1 MYYQRKICNVY
12 HTIIEDLSASHIFFP
27 HNIYIYIFIRLLAI
41 EQVNMNSWFLYQCI
55 HGLYQYVP
63 IYNHI
68 FPLCFHIFPYFSPMF
83 PIFVSYFSHIPLCFP
98 YVSHM
103 FLICVPYNMFP
114 IFFSM
119 FPLCFPLRLL
129 NVTYSHGRSGP
140 EPRDHQASGV
150 FVPAPAK

>member
-12 HTIIEDLSASHIFFP
+12 HTIIEDLSASHIFF
-27 HNIYIYIFIRLLAI
+27 HIIYIYIYTYTYIYIFIRLLAI

-55 HGLYQYVP
+55 HGFYQYVP

-68 FPLCFHIFPYFSPMF
+68 FPLCFPYF
-83 PIFVSYFSHIPLCFP
+83 PIFFP
-98 YVSHM
+98 YVSYIC
-103 FLICVPYNMFP
+103 LIFFPYSPTFP

-129 NVTYSHGRSGP
+129 NMTYSHGRSGP

-150 FVPAPAK
+150 SVPAPAK